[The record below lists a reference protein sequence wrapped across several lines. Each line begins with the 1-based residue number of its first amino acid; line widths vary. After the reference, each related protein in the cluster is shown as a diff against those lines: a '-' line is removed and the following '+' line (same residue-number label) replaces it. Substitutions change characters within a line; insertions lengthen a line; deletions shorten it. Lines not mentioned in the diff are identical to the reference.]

1 MSVAYKVER
10 IQFREVLAAY
20 IGKEPADLVF
30 QGQIHRGD
38 IFSRESTL
46 GFLDVRGFTA
56 ASERLPTETLL
67 DLLNTF
73 FEFVYDA
80 VYAVGGE
87 ILKFMGDG
95 ILFIVAGDKNP
106 QQTCDLA
113 LKAIRTLIRSVAQY
127 NKTQGQHP
135 LILGVDCTTVRFSM
149 ETLVPTPDWTLQ

>member
-1 MSVAYKVER
+1 M
-10 IQFREVLAAY
+10 
-20 IGKEPADLVF
+20 F

-87 ILKFMGDG
+87 ILKFYGRRY
-95 ILFIVAGDKNP
+95 FIYS
-106 QQTCDLA
+106 
-113 LKAIRTLIRSVAQY
+113 RR
-127 NKTQGQHP
+127 GQES
-135 LILGVDCTTVRFSM
+135 TANM
-149 ETLVPTPDWTLQ
+149 